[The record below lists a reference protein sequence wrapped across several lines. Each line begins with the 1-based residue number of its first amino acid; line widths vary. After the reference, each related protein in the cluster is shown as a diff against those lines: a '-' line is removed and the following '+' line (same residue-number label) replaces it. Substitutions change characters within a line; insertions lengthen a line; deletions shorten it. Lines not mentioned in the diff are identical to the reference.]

1 MEIASDGG
9 REFIATETQDFL
21 RAWGVNHRVSSA
33 YFAQSNGRAEAAVK
47 SVKRLLQTATSPCGS
62 LDTDA
67 FMTAMLA
74 HRNTPDQESGLSPA
88 QVIYRRN
95 EIQSDGR
102 PFLRQG
108 HPSAVA
114 RGLAPQG
121 TCPPLTVLQKHGT
134 EEGTRAPAPA
144 ARHGPASLPPE
155 PARD

>member
-67 FMTAMLA
+67 FMVAMMA
-74 HRNTPDQESGLSPA
+74 HRNTPDQESGLTPA
-88 QVIYRRN
+88 QVLYGRALSDAMKFKSTANRSPTRISIHSGVRR
-95 EIQSDGR
+95 
-102 PFLRQG
+102 
-108 HPSAVA
+108 
-114 RGLAPQG
+114 G
-121 TCPPLTVLQKHGT
+121 T
-134 EEGTRAPAPA
+134 
-144 ARHGPASLPPE
+144 
-155 PARD
+155 